1 MKKFAAIVLSVL
13 LPLIFASCSLGSSD
27 SESYSAESESNVDSS
42 VSAAETETLTNE
54 TNDSNFNLITY
65 NGVEFK
71 VGKVLDE
78 SADIKEFS
86 INEKDGISAATFSWN
101 YILNEN
107 GTGYADVLTVFY
119 DNSLDEVKEGNQNVL
134 GCTYCQ
140 FNTDDLTTKWSYFNS
155 SDSLIYYTVDYS
167 VYDSQGTLIGHRDQ
181 SGEFKDSNEN
191 ELDITELD
199 PFLVIVEN
207 YDG

>member
-13 LPLIFASCSLGSSD
+13 LPLIFVSCSLGSND
-27 SESYSAESESNVDSS
+27 SESYSAESESNVNSS

-54 TNDSNFNLITY
+54 TKDSNFNLIIY

-101 YILNEN
+101 YISNEN

-155 SDSLIYYTVDYS
+155 SDNLIYYTVDYS

-181 SGEFKDSNEN
+181 SGEFKDSNGN

-207 YDG
+207 YDE

>member
-13 LPLIFASCSLGSSD
+13 LPLIFVSCSLGSND
-27 SESYSAESESNVDSS
+27 SESYSAESESNVNSS

-54 TNDSNFNLITY
+54 TKDSNFNLITY

-101 YILNEN
+101 YISNEN

-119 DNSLDEVKEGNQNVL
+119 DNSLDKVKEGNQNVL

-155 SDSLIYYTVDYS
+155 SDNLIYYTIDYS

-181 SGEFKDSNEN
+181 SGEFKDSNGN

-207 YDG
+207 YDE